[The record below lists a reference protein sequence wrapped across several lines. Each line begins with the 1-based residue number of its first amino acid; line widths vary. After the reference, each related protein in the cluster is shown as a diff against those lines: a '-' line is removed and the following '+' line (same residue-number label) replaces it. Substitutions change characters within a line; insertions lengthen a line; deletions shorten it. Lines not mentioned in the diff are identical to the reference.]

1 MVRIRAPH
9 FPQQLSSV
17 KNVRAVSAPVAS
29 CNFPKQKVPLQVI
42 EAAGLVESLPTD
54 QHRETLANS
63 RPSHGQTA
71 PHVCE
76 LYPPVASSAIGEEP
90 SGELSGQGLSG
101 QLAQDQHRQTLANSR
116 PSHGQTAP
124 HVCELYPP
132 VASSAIGEEASGEL
146 SGQGLSGQLAHFMRQ
161 VSGHANVLM
170 EQLTWC
176 YDGAPGPGPTVT
188 EEIVVK
194 QLVSI

>member
-101 QLAQDQHRQTLANSR
+101 QLA
-116 PSHGQTAP
+116 
-124 HVCELYPP
+124 
-132 VASSAIGEEASGEL
+132 
-146 SGQGLSGQLAHFMRQ
+146 HFMRQ